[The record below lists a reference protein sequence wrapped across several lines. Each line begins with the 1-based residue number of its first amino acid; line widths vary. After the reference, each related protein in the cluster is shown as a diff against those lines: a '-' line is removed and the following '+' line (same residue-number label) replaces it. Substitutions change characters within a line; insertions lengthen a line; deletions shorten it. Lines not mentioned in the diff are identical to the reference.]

1 MIYSIVYGLLA
12 LSLALNIYQFYQSTK
27 INKGKMTY
35 DARAL
40 LHDLSRDASVI
51 RVERIAPEEFFL
63 RSPQ

>member
-1 MIYSIVYGLLA
+1 MIYSIIYVLTGSSLL
-12 LSLALNIYQFYQSTK
+12 LNAYQFYQSTK
-27 INKGKMTY
+27 REKSKMSY

-40 LHDLSRDASVI
+40 LHDLSRDGAII